1 MPNCSPG
8 QVALLIDFENLVRG
22 VGEQDSVR
30 CEALTRLADQYGR
43 ALVVNAYADWR
54 MKDVNQYQSELYRL
68 GAELVQVMGKRYG
81 GDSFKNAV
89 DVRMAVDAITIVHT
103 LPHINV
109 FVIVSGDRDFIHV
122 LRELRRHGKTVIGV
136 SPVDSGSSDFAT
148 LCDRFVSYESLAK
161 ACVPAHESNGAS
173 HNGAALPDLN
183 AVRQVVEELLSEHP
197 NGIKGAMIKPQLR
210 RRLSAAFD
218 ERNYGFLR
226 LVDLLR
232 HLGDTVRVVAPDDDG
247 DVVVFHSAAET
258 PRPLIT
264 DRRESLRQ
272 RWIRDSNLAFYR
284 YEADAERRRE
294 ILRRLYAAMSHSQPF
309 AWSGVESRLAIAP
322 AGHADARLTLTIL
335 ARYRTVIFQNRGFVF
350 EPHQDEITQ
359 RERLCR
365 LRPDIVS
372 AEDLIRVY
380 ETGVAYKLLMIDTE
394 GKAPTPAD
402 LALILGLPCDDPDY
416 LDYCQDILQ
425 QATRMEASVAEE
437 C

>member
-1 MPNCSPG
+1 MPRCSPG

-22 VGEQDSVR
+22 VGEQDTVR
-30 CEALTRLADQYGR
+30 CEALTRLAEEYGR
-43 ALVVNAYADWR
+43 VLVVNAYADWR

-89 DVRMAVDAITIVHT
+89 DVRMAVDAITTVHT

-122 LRELRRHGKTVIGV
+122 LRELRRQGKTVIGV
-136 SPVDSGSSDFAT
+136 SPVDSSSSDFAT
-148 LCDRFVSYESLAK
+148 LCNRFVRYESLAK
-161 ACVPAHESNGAS
+161 TYIPAHESNGS
-173 HNGAALPDLN
+173 PLNGDAVPGLDE
-183 AVRQVVEELLSEHP
+183 VRQTLEQMLLEYP

-218 ERNYGFLR
+218 ERNYGFMR
-226 LVDLLR
+226 LLDLLR
-232 HLGDTVRVVAPDDDG
+232 HLGDTVRVVAPDEDG
-247 DVVVFHSAAET
+247 DVMVFHSAVEAT
-258 PRPLIT
+258 RPLIHEC
-264 DRRESLRQ
+264 RESLREQ
-272 RWIRDSNLAFYR
+272 WIRDANLAFYR
-284 YEADAERRRE
+284 YEANCARRRE
-294 ILRRLYAAMSHSQPF
+294 ILRRLYVAMSHTQPF
-309 AWSGVESRLAIAP
+309 AWSGVESQLTAAP
-322 AGHADARLTLTIL
+322 ACHSDAHLTLTIL

-350 EPHQDEITQ
+350 EPGQDEVSQ

-365 LRPDIVS
+365 LRPDIGS

-380 ETGVAYKLLMIDTE
+380 ETGVAYKLLMVDTV
-394 GKAPTPAD
+394 GKTPTPAD
-402 LALILGLPCDDPDY
+402 LALILGLPSDDPEQ
-416 LDYCQDILQ
+416 LDYCRDLLQ